1 MTTYICKYTP
11 VELLEALGA
20 RMDVP
25 NDEVR
30 DFSETD
36 TLIHPGVCSHAKLL
50 LTRLLRTSG
59 EGAEDDA
66 EYYES
71 SAKCRGGKAKDSE
84 GKTGCTVDKAE
95 DSGYGTKPGETGT
108 EKKQDIAGYIESSKE
123 CSKESAK
130 CMEDDAVCR
139 ACMGRDA
146 EAVLTSCCDSIRRV
160 YDTLSPK
167 DFRCL
172 TMLDLPH
179 DTHEY
184 AVHSFANELRRLCR
198 EYSHAT
204 GRSFNKDIFLEKW
217 TGAAMRWAAFRKRN
231 GGSFIALLGAR
242 AGSQLFEKLEN
253 GLPFPV
259 IDLTCGGLRSL
270 NSPPENAAS
279 MEDDAL
285 TDAYA
290 EALLF
295 QVPCMRMENVSGR
308 AALLSSPGLCGIV
321 YHSVKFCDY
330 YSFEYASLRK
340 ETGVPILKIESDFTS
355 QSEGQLA
362 TRIAAFSESVGDGT
376 VDSGSGAKNPEDGM
390 KYSWDE
396 IGQNRNEIKDSG
408 GEESG
413 RSGNGMKDSGGE
425 GSGRSGNGM
434 KDSDGE
440 ESRRSG
446 NGMKEESR
454 RSGNG
459 MKEESRRSGN
469 GTVSGALYVGID
481 SGSTTTNIL
490 AMDETGKVRAS
501 AIIRTGAR
509 AATAAERALAEVR
522 KQLGPDAA
530 GIKRIIA
537 TGYGREFISFADG
550 TKTEISCHA
559 KGAHFAVPAAR
570 CVIDIG
576 GQDSKVI
583 CLDEDGNVMNFVMND
598 KCAAGTGRFLE
609 MMAQTLEMSLSEMD
623 RLSAKWKKDLTIS
636 STCTVFAESEVVSM
650 IAENKDA
657 ADIIHA
663 LDKAVAA
670 KTCAMVKRTNGSAPY
685 MMTGGVANNPGVA
698 REIEKKL
705 GEKLIIMEHPDL
717 IGALG
722 AALFARL
729 GTVPAVTN

>member
-108 EKKQDIAGYIESSKE
+108 EKKQDSAGYIESSKE

-217 TGAAMRWAAFRKRN
+217 TGAAMRWAAFRKRKS
-231 GGSFIALLGAR
+231 GSFIALLGAR

-279 MEDDAL
+279 MDDDAL

-413 RSGNGMKDSGGE
+413 
-425 GSGRSGNGM
+425 
-434 KDSDGE
+434 
-440 ESRRSG
+440 
-446 NGMKEESR
+446 
-454 RSGNG
+454 
-459 MKEESRRSGN
+459 RSGN